1 MPSLALKPLID
12 MFHAYGRPRVNSLVV
27 TIFGDAALPR
37 GGEIAMT
44 DLTAITSNIGVTPG
58 ALRTAMSRLATEGWV
73 EREKVGRNSLYRLSD
88 QARRDSEWA
97 DGIIYA
103 ADPVS
108 HREWIVSIDQ
118 NAVDDGAAALSKSVR
133 ILPIDQRPAE
143 VDAGRFVLLGSPLHT
158 PAWVKDAV
166 APPELH
172 DQFRELEAALAAK
185 DLFHNAP
192 IMPELDAL
200 TARILIAH
208 FWRRLILRHPFLP
221 ESFVD
226 RGWPGLDCH
235 AQVAAIYRR
244 VADQAEG
251 YWRTA
256 TPAAS
261 RAMITKRFQPQI
273 CYEKS

>member
-1 MPSLALKPLID
+1 MPSPALKPLIE
-12 MFHAYGRPRVNSLVV
+12 MFHANGRPRVLSLVV

-44 DLTAITSNIGVTPG
+44 DLTAITGNIGVSPG
-58 ALRTAMSRLATEGWV
+58 ALRTAMSRLAAEGWV

-97 DGIIYA
+97 AEIIYA

-118 NAVDDGAAALSKSVR
+118 NAVDDGAAAISKSVR

-143 VDAGRFVLLGSPLHT
+143 VAKGRFVLLGSPLHT

-166 APPELH
+166 SPPELH
-172 DQFRELEAALAAK
+172 DQFRALKAALAGE
-185 DLFHNAP
+185 DLFHKAAILP
-192 IMPELDAL
+192 ALDAM

-221 ESFVD
+221 ESFVPAD
-226 RGWPGLDCH
+226 WPGLACH
-235 AQVAAIYRR
+235 AEVAAVYRMATGAAELYWDTPTPSPGR
-244 VADQAEG
+244 V
-251 YWRTA
+251 
-256 TPAAS
+256 
-261 RAMITKRFQPQI
+261 MIGTRFQG
-273 CYEKS
+273 

>member
-1 MPSLALKPLID
+1 
-12 MFHAYGRPRVNSLVV
+12 MFHANGRPRVLSLVV

-44 DLTAITSNIGVTPG
+44 DLTAITGNIGVTPG
-58 ALRTAMSRLATEGWV
+58 ALRTAMSRLAAEGWV
-73 EREKVGRNSLYRLSD
+73 EREKSGRNSFYRLSD

-97 DGIIYA
+97 AGIIYA

-118 NAVDDGAAALSKSVR
+118 SAVDDGAAALSKSVR

-158 PAWVKDAV
+158 PGWVKDAV
-166 APPELH
+166 APPDLH
-172 DQFRELEAALAAK
+172 DQFRALKAALIAE
-185 DLFHNAP
+185 DLLHAAP
-192 IMPELDAL
+192 ILPVLDAL

-226 RGWPGLDCH
+226 RDWPGLNCH
-235 AQVAAIYRR
+235 AEVAAVYRM
-244 VADQAEG
+244 VAAQAEG
-251 YWRTA
+251 YWG
-256 TPAAS
+256 TPSSDAAC
-261 RAMITKRFQPQI
+261 AIIYGRFRP
-273 CYEKS
+273 

>member
-1 MPSLALKPLID
+1 MPADALNTLID
-12 MFHAYGRPRVNSLVV
+12 MFHANGRPRVISLVV

-37 GGEIAMT
+37 GGEMAMT
-44 DLTAITSNIGVTPG
+44 DLTAITGNVGVSPG
-58 ALRTAMSRLATEGWV
+58 ALRTAMSRLAAEGWV
-73 EREKVGRNSLYRLSD
+73 EREKVGRNAIYRLSD

-97 DGIIYA
+97 AEIIYA

-118 NAVDDGAAALSKSVR
+118 NAVDDGAAALSRSVR

-158 PAWVKDAV
+158 PAWVKEAV

-172 DQFRELEAALAAK
+172 DQFRALQAALVAD
-185 DLFHNAP
+185 DLFHKAP
-192 IMPELDAL
+192 ILPALDAM

-221 ESFVD
+221 ESFVPRD
-226 RGWPGLDCH
+226 WPGLECH
-235 AQVAAIYRR
+235 AEVASVYQMASG
-244 VADQAEG
+244 QAEG
-251 YWRTA
+251 YWS
-256 TPAAS
+256 TPSSNVA
-261 RAMITKRFQPQI
+261 RAIIGRRFRP
-273 CYEKS
+273 

>member
-1 MPSLALKPLID
+1 MPADALRPLID
-12 MFHAYGRPRVNSLVV
+12 LFHANGRPRVISLVV

-44 DLTAITSNIGVTPG
+44 DLTAITGNIGVTPG
-58 ALRTAMSRLATEGWV
+58 ALRTAMSRLAAEGWV
-73 EREKVGRNSLYRLSD
+73 EREKVGRNAIYRLSD

-97 DGIIYA
+97 AEIIYA

-118 NAVDDGAAALSKSVR
+118 NAVDDGAAAISRSVR

-172 DQFRELEAALAAK
+172 DQFRALKAALVAD
-185 DLFHNAP
+185 DLFHKAAILP
-192 IMPELDAL
+192 ALDAM

-221 ESFVD
+221 ESFVHRD
-226 RGWPGLDCH
+226 WPGLDCH
-235 AQVAAIYRR
+235 AEVAAVYRM
-244 VADQAEG
+244 ASGAAEG
-251 YWRTA
+251 YWDTS
-256 TPAAS
+256 TPSAG
-261 RAMITKRFQPQI
+261 RVTIGTRFQA
-273 CYEKS
+273 